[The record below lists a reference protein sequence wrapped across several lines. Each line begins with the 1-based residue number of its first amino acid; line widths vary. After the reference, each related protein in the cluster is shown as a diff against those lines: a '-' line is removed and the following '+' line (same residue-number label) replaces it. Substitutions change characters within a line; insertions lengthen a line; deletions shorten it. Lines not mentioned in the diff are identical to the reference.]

1 MAKKAAFVYDDALS
15 KHVLRDD
22 HPLKA
27 TRLRYTYELLDAY
40 GAFSREGSGLVKPR
54 PATDAEILTV
64 HASEYLEAVKGF
76 SSGAGMENQPLFNFG
91 AGGDNPTYPGI
102 YEAASLSTGASLV
115 AAHMVADGEVD
126 AAFNVSGGLHHAA
139 PTHAS
144 GFCVFNDP
152 AVAIQYLLSRGMR
165 VLYVDIDA
173 HHGDGVQNIFYGSDQ
188 VLTISIHESG
198 RFLFPGTG
206 HVEEVGVGEGRG
218 YSVNI
223 PLFPYTGDEIYLWA
237 FRKVVPPL
245 VEAFRPDVLVGQLG
259 IDSYQTDPLTH
270 LMLTS
275 QGYTQAVTELA
286 NLGLPFVAMGG
297 GGYDQG
303 AVARCWS
310 LAYGIMLGTEWPDR
324 IPQTYTER
332 YGMEAL
338 RDTATPEVEEPLRQQ
353 MWRFAEETVQDVEQ
367 QIFPIHRLA

>member
-1 MAKKAAFVYDDALS
+1 MAKKAAFVYDVAMA

-27 TRLRYTYELLDAY
+27 TRLRCTYELLDAY
-40 GAFSREGSGLVKPR
+40 GAFSREGSDLVRPR
-54 PATDAEILTV
+54 PATDTEILTV

-76 SSGAGMENQPLFNFG
+76 SSGVGMQAQAMFNFG
-91 AGGDNPTYPGI
+91 SGGDNPTYPGM
-102 YEAASLSTGASLV
+102 YEASALSTGASLV

-126 AAFNVSGGLHHAA
+126 VAFNISGGLHHAA
-139 PTHAS
+139 STHAS

-173 HHGDGVQNIFYGSDQ
+173 HHGDGVQNIFYNSDQ

-206 HVEEVGVGEGRG
+206 HVEESGAGDGRG

-237 FRKVVPPL
+237 FRKILPPL
-245 VEAFRPDVLVGQLG
+245 VEAFKPDVLVGQLG

-275 QGYTQAVTELA
+275 QGYTQAVRELA
-286 NLGLPFVAMGG
+286 NLGLPWVAMGG
-297 GGYDQG
+297 GGYDQA
-303 AVARCWS
+303 AVGPLLVAGLWDH
-310 LAYGIMLGTEWPDR
+310 GGDR
-324 IPQTYTER
+324 MAGSYTSVLHR
-332 YGMEAL
+332 AL
-338 RDTATPEVEEPLRQQ
+338 RDGS
-353 MWRFAEETVQDVEQ
+353 FARHCYPGSGQASMAAHVA
-367 QIFPIHRLA
+367 IR